1 MRHVIG
7 PKVWFVLLLL
17 GLSTAWSGP
26 SRGASEVADPG
37 RFFLLD
43 QDGREVRN
51 TDFLGRYMLVFF
63 GYTHCPDICPTD
75 LQILAEAMDLLGAS
89 AGKVQPIF
97 ITIDPERDRP
107 GVLKDYV
114 GHFHPRLLGLTG
126 SRTEIDRVADRYRVQ
141 YRKVYAPDDE
151 DGDGKTDYFMEHSA
165 ASYLIGPD
173 GRGLSLYPRGM
184 TAEAI
189 ATDMSGFIG
198 AR

>member
-7 PKVWFVLLLL
+7 PKLWLVLLLV
-17 GLSTAWSGP
+17 GLAMAWSGP
-26 SRGASEVADPG
+26 SRGASEADDPG
-37 RFFLLD
+37 RFLLLD
-43 QDGREVRN
+43 QEGREVRN
-51 TDFLGRYMLVFF
+51 KDFLGRYMLVFF
-63 GYTHCPDICPTD
+63 GYTHCPDICPTG
-75 LQILAEAMDLLGAS
+75 LQILAEAMDLLGVL

-107 GVLKDYV
+107 AVLKDYV
-114 GHFHPRLLGLTG
+114 SHFHPRLLGLTG
-126 SRTEIDRVADRYRVQ
+126 SRVEIDRVADRYRVQ
-141 YRKVYAPDDE
+141 YRKVYAPDDA

-173 GRGLSLYPRGM
+173 GGGLSLYPHGM

-189 ATDMSGFIG
+189 AADMRGFIA